1 MVDSLAAPRAL
12 CAIALLALLALLA
25 VPLAACSAA
34 MGAAE
39 PLVRNDAAR
48 DLDCPTSKIVVHE
61 ELGGRYEAIGCGRKA
76 RYRTACEGV
85 TCEVR
90 PEDGPAIPWRDR
102 PDPDRPRP

>member
-1 MVDSLAAPRAL
+1 MPTSPALPRAL
-12 CAIALLALLALLA
+12 VTAALLAL
-25 VPLAACSAA
+25 PLTGCSAA

-48 DLDCPTSKIVVHE
+48 DLDCPASKIVLKE

-76 RYRTACEGV
+76 RYRTACEGI

-90 PEDGPAIPWRDR
+90 PEEGPAIPWRDR
-102 PDPDRPRP
+102 PDPGGPGR

>member
-1 MVDSLAAPRAL
+1 MPTSLAVPRAL
-12 CAIALLALLALLA
+12 CAVALLA

-48 DLDCPTSKIVVHE
+48 DLDCPASKIVLKE

-76 RYRTACEGV
+76 RYRTACEGI

-102 PDPDRPRP
+102 PDPGAPRP